1 MKSYLGLL
9 LIILLTGC
17 STGQIT
23 STSQPL
29 PATTA
34 AASLAEDP
42 FRFVRD
48 RKFGYIDRTGQIV
61 IPAKFERADDFSEGL
76 ASVEIDKK
84 SGCIDRTGKLV
95 IPAKYEY
102 IYPFENGLAKVV
114 NLDRS
119 EATIVGEASPLG
131 NHTGQIVPSPKS
143 LIKAD
148 WQQFGQNGKYGYTR
162 PDGSVAIPAQYDF
175 SADMF
180 SEDRAWV
187 MIGKLGYGERI
198 GYINRQGKAIT
209 PPRFDYLAG
218 VGTGNFHGGLAR
230 VCEKSK
236 CGYIDKNGKVVIPLK
251 FDDAAQKFSDGLAW
265 VKIGDRLGY
274 IDRTGKVVIQPQFR
288 FRAKGKAGSELG
300 VTYCAGGSYC
310 FGATNNFDRGLA
322 AVEIPAL
329 LGSSYGYIDK
339 TGKLIFKF

>member
-1 MKSYLGLL
+1 MKLYFGLL
-9 LIILLTGC
+9 LIILLAGC
-17 STGQIT
+17 SPGWIT
-23 STSQPL
+23 S
-29 PATTA
+29 ATTA

-84 SGCIDRTGKLV
+84 SGCIDRAGKLV

-119 EATIVGEASPLG
+119 EATIVGKASPLG
-131 NHTGQIVPSPKS
+131 NRTGKIVPSPKS
-143 LIKAD
+143 LIKAG

-175 SADMF
+175 SSDTF

-187 MIGKLGYGERI
+187 MVGEGI
-198 GYINRQGKAIT
+198 GYIDRQGKAIT
-209 PPRFDYLAG
+209 PLRFDYLAG

-236 CGYIDKNGKVVIPLK
+236 CGYIDKSGKVVIPLK

-265 VKIGDRLGY
+265 VKIGERLGY
-274 IDRTGKVVIQPQFR
+274 IDRTGQVVIRPQFS
-288 FRAKGKAGSELG
+288 FRGKGKAGSELG
-300 VTYCAGGSYC
+300 VTFCPGGSYC
-310 FGATNNFDRGLA
+310 FGATNNFNRGLA
-322 AVEIPAL
+322 AVDIPTP